1 MHKITFLLLVFIPF
15 MGICQWTQLGGD
27 IDGETIEDQSGFSIS
42 MSSDGTIVAI
52 GAPGNNG
59 NGNNSGHVRVYKY
72 EMSTWS
78 QIGSDIDGEA
88 TADNSGYSVSLSSD
102 GTILAIGAILNT
114 TSTGHVRVYK
124 FETGAWTQV
133 GSDIDGEATSD
144 NFGRSVSLSA
154 DGTIVAIGAI
164 NNDGT
169 ASNSGHVRVYKFATG
184 SWTQMGSDIDGE
196 AMNDN
201 SGYSVRLSA
210 DGNTVAIAATRN
222 DGGGNNSGHVRVYK
236 FEMGAWSQVGLDIN
250 GEGSNDESG
259 FSVSLSSDGTIVAI
273 GAPFNGSDVGH
284 VRVFKFASGSWG
296 QLGLDID
303 GEAGGDRSGNSVSL
317 SADGTR
323 VAIGAPL
330 NDGNGATAGHVR
342 VYKFEAGAWT
352 QVSGDIDGEAPGDR
366 LFSVSLSSDGS
377 RVAVGAVGNTSETG
391 SVRIFEDSSTL
402 NIEQNTFGD
411 SFSAYPNP
419 TSGLS
424 KIRLGNNYD
433 TVKVSIYNM
442 LGTYIDQNIHKD
454 VSEINLD
461 TSSFTKGIYFIKI
474 SSENKQTV
482 IKLMKN

>member
-1 MHKITFLLLVFIPF
+1 MHKITLLILLCIPF
-15 MGICQWTQLGGD
+15 TAFCQWSQLGGD
-27 IDGETIEDQSGFSIS
+27 IDGETLEDQSGFSIS
-42 MSSDGTIVAI
+42 ISSDGTIVAI

-72 EMSTWS
+72 ETSTWS
-78 QIGSDIDGEA
+78 QVGSDIDGEA
-88 TADNSGYSVSLSSD
+88 TGDNSGYSVSLSSD
-102 GTILAIGAILNT
+102 GTILATGAILNT

-124 FETGAWTQV
+124 FELGAWTQM
-133 GSDIDGEATSD
+133 GSDIDGEAENDAS
-144 NFGRSVSLSA
+144 GRSVSLSS

-164 NNDGT
+164 NNDGA
-169 ASNSGHVRVYKFATG
+169 ASNSGHVRIYKFATG

-201 SGYSVRLSA
+201 SGYSVSLSA

-236 FEMGAWSQVGLDIN
+236 FETGSWSQVGLDIN

-259 FSVSLSSDGTIVAI
+259 FSTSLSSDGTIVAI

-330 NDGNGATAGHVR
+330 NDGNGSISGHVR
-342 VYKFEAGAWT
+342 VYKFESGAWT
-352 QVSGDIDGEAPGDR
+352 QVGSDIDGEAAGDR

-391 SVRIFEDSSTL
+391 SVRVFEDSSTL
-402 NIEQNTFGD
+402 NIEENTFGN

-419 TSGLS
+419 TFGLS
-424 KIRLGNNYD
+424 KIRLGNHYKS
-433 TVKVSIYNM
+433 VKVSIYSI
-442 LGTYIDQNIHKD
+442 LGTYIDQSIHKD
-454 VSEINLD
+454 ISEINLD
-461 TSSFTKGIYFIKI
+461 TSRFTKGIYFIKI
-474 SSENKQTV
+474 SSENKHAV